1 MNNLL
6 TSFFFVESIFWKH
19 IFVKHLT
26 IKLSIINYII
36 VNNKIVYKKIF
47 YYRIFDA
54 VFQKFSLINIFNISI
69 YDKYIYRW
77 ALFTLFVHF
86 ALFHIFPEGGIWERN
101 RSTVKILR
109 EIEKHGKV
117 HTFSVYTFRFS
128 MQQRQITAPRGRNT
142 ILLTV
147 SPINFTEIWNR
158 FEIYGMAEVQPRKSG
173 PLDAIFQ
180 STDT

>member
-19 IFVKHLT
+19 IFVKYLT

-54 VFQKFSLINIFNISI
+54 VFQKFSLINIFNTSI
-69 YDKYIYRW
+69 YKYIYRW

-86 ALFHIFPEGGIWERN
+86 ALFHIFPKGENSERWNEEKSIDRQNFERN
-101 RSTVKILR
+101 WK
-109 EIEKHGKV
+109 
-117 HTFSVYTFRFS
+117 
-128 MQQRQITAPRGRNT
+128 A
-142 ILLTV
+142 
-147 SPINFTEIWNR
+147 
-158 FEIYGMAEVQPRKSG
+158 RKSTYFLG
-173 PLDAIFQ
+173 IYFPVFNATTTNNCTEGTKYNTVDCISNKLHWDLK
-180 STDT
+180 